1 MYNTNMLK
9 WQVYIL
15 KCKDKS
21 LYTGITNDIQ
31 KRLIDHRSGRGS
43 KYVRSRLPVSVVHS
57 EKYPSRSKALKREA
71 EIKRMTRQQKLML
84 IK

>member
-1 MYNTNMLK
+1 MAK
-9 WQVYIL
+9 WSVYIL

-31 KRLIDHRSGRGS
+31 KRLADHRAGRGS
-43 KYVRSRLPVSVVHS
+43 KYVRSRLPVVIVY
-57 EKYPSRSKALKREA
+57 EENIRTKSKALRREM
-71 EIKRMTRQQKLML
+71 EIKRLTRQQKLKL

>member
-1 MYNTNMLK
+1 MYNNLMAK
-9 WQVYIL
+9 WFVYIL

-21 LYTGITNDIQ
+21 LYTGITNNIQ

-43 KYVRSRLPVSVVHS
+43 KYVRSRLPVKIVHS
-57 EKYPSRSKALKREA
+57 EKVKTKSKALRREA
-71 EIKRMTRQQKLML
+71 EIKRLTRQQKLKL